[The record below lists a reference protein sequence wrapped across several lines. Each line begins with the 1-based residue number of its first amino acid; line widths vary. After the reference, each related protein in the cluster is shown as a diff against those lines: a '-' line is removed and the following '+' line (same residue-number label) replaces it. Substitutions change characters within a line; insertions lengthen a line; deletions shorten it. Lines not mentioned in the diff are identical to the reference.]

1 VTRGESFMAGR
12 DLYPSP
18 LVLEAMLQA
27 GGALLRSESGF
38 KRMTVLGKVER
49 AEFFAQAKPGDRID
63 LDVSS
68 SLSRPEGKL
77 CEGTAS
83 VDGTVLA
90 RAEFMILYV
99 PEDMEPEQ
107 DPARDERA
115 RLLRR
120 ALRVP
125 EELEAL

>member
-1 VTRGESFMAGR
+1 MTDR
-12 DLYPSP
+12 DFYPSP

-38 KRMTVLGKVER
+38 SRMTVLGKVER
-49 AEFFAQAKPGDRID
+49 AEFMGRARPGDRIEIE
-63 LDVSS
+63 VSS

-83 VDGTVLA
+83 VDGAPLA

-99 PEDMEPEQ
+99 PDDMAPGVDPE
-107 DPARDERA
+107 REERA

-120 ALRVP
+120 ALKVP
-125 EELEAL
+125 EDLEAR